1 MNPSDQKQKLPF
13 VVIFSLSLVVFLF
26 LIWFIYMKEPAEAS
40 GNWVSFLPYLNSTLN
55 FITSIF
61 LVTGFR
67 AIKKGQR
74 ELHKKLMYSSLLT
87 SALFLVSYLLY
98 HHFHGDTKFLAQGPI
113 RYVYFFILISHI
125 LLSMVQVPLILTT
138 FFLAYRENFALHKKW
153 ARWTFPIWLYV
164 SVTGVM
170 IFFLLKIF
178 N

>member
-1 MNPSDQKQKLPF
+1 MNKSDQKLKLPLA
-13 VVIFSLSLVVFLF
+13 VILALSILVFIF
-26 LIWFIYMKEPAEAS
+26 LIWFIYLKEPAEAS
-40 GNWVSFLPYLNSTLN
+40 GNWVYFLPYLNCTLN

-61 LVTGFR
+61 LVTGYR
-67 AIKKGQR
+67 AIKRGQK
-74 ELHKKLMYSSLLT
+74 ELHKKLMYSSLVS

-98 HHFHGDTKFLAQGPI
+98 HHFHGDTKFMAEGPI
-113 RYVYFFILISHI
+113 RYFYFFILISHI

-138 FFLAYRENFALHKKW
+138 FFLAYRENFILHKKW

-164 SVTGVM
+164 SITGVL